1 MELDLCFEGVVWPL
15 MQSVPLM
22 WFVYT
27 VCGIVTG
34 YASPSLWLRTGT

>member
-15 MQSVPLM
+15 IQRVPLM

-27 VCGIVTG
+27 VCVV
-34 YASPSLWLRTGT
+34 L